1 MNPALEK
8 LSKILNLEEQ
18 TGFQNQAVIGGLDKL
33 ADHWQREAVAEF
45 LDPDDQALVQQIAD
59 LMLKYPARPTLEG
72 RQESINSIRRL
83 MGRIS
88 QATSAP
94 PAQPEPAVKPEPS
107 KPTPPPPPTPP
118 REQARPGLGLDA
130 SVTKLVGVSV
140 AYAEKLERL
149 GVHTIGDLLTLYPRR
164 YEDFST
170 IHPIGMLKPGEQIT
184 VVGQVWDVHSR
195 TSKRGMSIVTAI
207 IADGSGTLEATW
219 FNQPYLEKQ
228 LQQGRS
234 VILSGKTDV
243 YLGRLIMQS
252 PEWEPASEDPLHTGR
267 LVPVYP
273 LTEGI
278 TARWFRRVQKRTVDY
293 WASRVP
299 DPLPE
304 YVRQEA
310 TLTDLPTA
318 LAQIHFPDNEEQL
331 ERARRRLCFDEFL
344 LIQLGV
350 LQRRRNWREQPGRPL
365 AINNDFIGGVIQSL
379 PFQLTSAQKRAIDDI
394 LKDISQPKPM
404 SRLLQG
410 DVGSGKTVVALA
422 GMLAAVAN
430 GTQAALMAP
439 TEILAEQHYRTITKI
454 LGSTEGTPFA
464 PRPCLLIGSLTNSNK
479 EQVRQ
484 EIAEGQANII
494 IGTHALIQGAVAFKD
509 LTFVVIDEQHR
520 FGVMQRATIREKGYN
535 PHILVMSATPIPR
548 SLALTLYGDLDLTII
563 DEMPPG
569 RQEIKTYW
577 LMPRERERAYTF
589 IRKQIEQGRQAFVIC
604 PLIEE
609 SETLAAK
616 AAVEEHKLLQAEV
629 FPDLKLGLLHGKMR
643 ADDKDDVMSRFR
655 AGELHILVS
664 TSVVEVGIDVPNAT
678 VIMVEGA
685 DRFGL
690 AQLHQFRGRVGRG
703 EHQSYCLLLS
713 DSQSPES
720 QERLRAIE
728 RTHDGFQL
736 AEKDLEMRGP
746 GEFFGT
752 RQSGLP
758 DLRLA
763 KLGDVRILE
772 ESRRQAIRIFE
783 RDPDLALP
791 EHQLL
796 AQKVRDFWREKG
808 DLS

>member
-1 MNPALEK
+1 MNPTLEK

-18 TGFQNQAVIGGLDKL
+18 TGFQNQAVIGGLDKF
-33 ADHWQREAVAEF
+33 ADHWQSEAAAEC
-45 LDPDDQALVQQIAD
+45 PDSDGQALVEQVAG
-59 LMLKYPARPTLEG
+59 LMRKYSDRPTLEG
-72 RQESINSIRRL
+72 RQETVNTIRR
-83 MGRIS
+83 MMERIAES
-88 QATSAP
+88 PSAP
-94 PAQPEPAVKPEPS
+94 QAQAEPGARPQPDSPA
-107 KPTPPPPPTPP
+107 PPLP
-118 REQARPGLGLDA
+118 REQTRAGLGLDA
-130 SVTKLVGVSV
+130 PVTRMVGISD

-149 GVHTIGDLLTLYPRR
+149 GVRTIGDLLTLYPRR
-164 YEDFST
+164 YDDFST
-170 IHPIGMLKPGEQIT
+170 IRPIGTLKPGEQVT

-195 TSKRGMSIVTAI
+195 ASKRGMSIVTATVT
-207 IADGSGTLEATW
+207 DGSGTMEATW

-228 LQQGRS
+228 LQQGRNI
-234 VILSGKTDV
+234 ILSGKTDV

-278 TARWFRRVQKRTVDY
+278 TARWLRRFQKRTVDY

-299 DPLPE
+299 DPLPDD
-304 YVRQEA
+304 VRQEA
-310 TLTDLPTA
+310 KLADLATA
-318 LAQIHFPDNEEQL
+318 LAQIHFPDSEEQL

-350 LQRRRNWREQPGRPL
+350 LQQRRNWREQPGRPL
-365 AINNDFIGGVIQSL
+365 AIDSDFVGRFTQAL
-379 PFQLTSAQKRAIDDI
+379 PFQLTNAQKRAVDDI

-439 TEILAEQHYRTITKI
+439 TEILAEQHYRTITQT
-454 LGSTEGTPFA
+454 LGPANGTPGA
-464 PRPCLLIGSLTNSNK
+464 PRPCLLIGSLTNSHK
-479 EQVRQ
+479 EQARQ
-484 EIAEGQANII
+484 EIADGQANII

-520 FGVMQRATIREKGYN
+520 FGVMQRAAIREKGYN

-548 SLALTLYGDLDLTII
+548 SLALTLYGDLDFTII

-589 IRKQIEQGRQAFVIC
+589 VRKQIEQGRQAFVIC

-616 AAVEEHKLLQAEV
+616 AAVEEHKRLQAEV

-643 ADDKDDVMSRFR
+643 GDEKDDVMSRFR
-655 AGELHILVS
+655 AGGLHILVS

-728 RTHDGFQL
+728 RIHDGFQL

-791 EHQLL
+791 EHHLL
-796 AQKVRDFWREKG
+796 AQKVQDFWREKG